1 MKGTF
6 LLIVTC
12 FSFLQKGETCGQKNT
27 SGTIGG
33 RVTLHVDL
41 ADIEYISWVAAN
53 PDIKFLA
60 KTEPGKPVATRHPAY
75 IGRVK
80 ATADGSLVII
90 SLTKEDQGQ
99 YTANV
104 QRFKFGQ
111 CLQTFNL
118 RVFGVSSAE
127 SCTKWINVSGVEGGE
142 ATLLLDLT
150 GFTSITWV
158 TVNDL
163 VHFAVTEPGKPVVIL
178 DDRYK
183 GRLNVTT
190 NGSLIITGLTRE
202 DQGTYGSY
210 AVAQTSL
217 QCAQLYNFT
226 VLGTLSQ
233 DSYATHAA
241 SGEEFTLHTG
251 QGIAQMQTP
260 VDYTTENTIRLVI
273 SGCVLLIACLIL
285 THHMKTEVMSP
296 STNTRRHRR

>member
-6 LLIVTC
+6 LLILTF
-12 FSFLQKGETCGQKNT
+12 FSFLQKGETCGEKNM

-41 ADIEYISWVAAN
+41 ADIEYISWVASN
-53 PDIKFLA
+53 PDVKFLA
-60 KTEPGKPVATRHPAY
+60 KTEPGKPAATRHPAY
-75 IGRVK
+75 IGRAK

-99 YTANV
+99 YVANV
-104 QRFKFGQ
+104 QRFKLGQ
-111 CLQTFNL
+111 CLQKFNL

-127 SCTKWINVSGVEGGE
+127 SCAEWINVSGVEGGE
-142 ATLLLDLT
+142 ATLPLDLT

-158 TVNDL
+158 TFNDL
-163 VHFAVTEPGKPVVIL
+163 VHFAVTEPGKPIVIQ

-190 NGSLIITGLTRE
+190 NGSLIISGLTRE

-210 AVAQTSL
+210 TLAPTSL

-226 VLGTLSQ
+226 VLGTQSL
-233 DSYATHAA
+233 DSYVTHAA
-241 SGEEFTLHTG
+241 SGKEFTVYTD
-251 QGIAQMQTP
+251 QGFAEMQTP
-260 VDYTTENTIRLVI
+260 VDYTTENTIRLAI

-285 THHMKTEVMSP
+285 THHIKTEVMSP
-296 STNTRRHRR
+296 STNT